1 MFTDDTIS
9 MVLVSLNVDM
19 WYPSL
24 DLQMI
29 PPSNSYMPPLQN
41 QMCPND
47 TTKMKV
53 SFIVWLMLILILLT
67 SQVFCCKHDG
77 TLIVTLDDGGEQGVE
92 SEWP

>member
-29 PPSNSYMPPLQN
+29 PPSNSYMPPPQN

-53 SFIVWLMLILILLT
+53 SFIVWLMLGRSLPSST
-67 SQVFCCKHDG
+67 SGINIIIPPRSRV
-77 TLIVTLDDGGEQGVE
+77 
-92 SEWP
+92 PP